1 MQRPVLLKTALVV
14 SSLVL
19 GCSQSGGK
27 EYVGPAPGQ
36 HFSQAVST
44 DGFVY
49 VSGVIASD
57 ITGDIAA
64 QTTEIFENLR
74 GVLKQAG
81 SSIEHIVNA
90 TVTLE
95 QAGDLAAMDAV
106 YGAQFKGDPPA
117 RSTYIGNM
125 VRPGALLEIAVTA
138 VPNGAPRRAVMP
150 PGWMKPASPYSY
162 AMQSGDTLFLS
173 GMVSTDMKD
182 LTRVRGDTPTQVRR
196 AMDNAVELL
205 KAAGMTLDDTVSSR
219 VVITHRVAEFALM
232 NETYGPYWNVTDRTL
247 SGPGVPGRP
256 GRATVGL
263 DNLPGFDFQV
273 TFIAVR
279 GSAPREVVVAPNA
292 DGTPGQQGLF
302 FPSGITVGN
311 RMWTSGII
319 GGTAENIGDIEAET
333 KENLTRL
340 ERFLK
345 AGGFG
350 YTDVVAVEVWLTNVR
365 HYEAVDEILR
375 ETFPTNPPVRKV
387 VGVDQLG
394 GYQNRSLTEIAFIA
408 AR

>member
-1 MQRPVLLKTALVV
+1 MMARDV
-14 SSLVL
+14 
-19 GCSQSGGK
+19 
-27 EYVGPAPGQ
+27 
-36 HFSQAVST
+36 
-44 DGFVY
+44 
-49 VSGVIASD
+49 
-57 ITGDIAA
+57 TGDVAA
-64 QTTEIFENLR
+64 QTTQIFEDLR
-74 GVLKQAG
+74 GVLEQAG
-81 SSIEHIVNA
+81 SSVDSIVNA
-90 TVTLE
+90 IVTLE

-106 YGAQFKGDPPA
+106 YGAQFRGDPPA
-117 RSTYIGNM
+117 RTTYVGNM

-138 VPNGAPRRAVMP
+138 VPNGGPRRAINP
-150 PGWMKPASPYSY
+150 SHWMKPTSPHSY
-162 AMQSGDTLFLS
+162 AIQSGDTLFLS
-173 GMVSTDMKD
+173 GMVSANMKD
-182 LTRVRGDTPTQVRR
+182 LTRVGGDTPTQVRR

-205 KAAGMTLDDTVSSR
+205 AAAGMTLDDTVSSR
-219 VVITHRVAEFALM
+219 VVITHRVAEFAEM

-273 TFIAVR
+273 TFIAVK
-279 GSAPREVVVAPNA
+279 GSAPREVVVAPNP
-292 DGTPGQQGLF
+292 DGTGGQQGLF

-319 GGTAENIGDIEAET
+319 GGTAENVGDIRAQT
-333 KENLTRL
+333 QENLARL

-350 YTDVVAVEVWLTNVR
+350 YSNVVAVELWLTNVR
-365 HYEAVDEILR
+365 HYEIVEEVLR
-375 ETFPTNPPVRKV
+375 QTFPTNPPVLKA

-408 AR
+408 VR